1 MKKENFII
9 QTTATDS
16 ANTKVILEGQLVIR
30 NAAIIKKELL
40 SALANSQNLELIF
53 KNVTRADIAFLQLLV
68 ALQKSAAA
76 SLEKKIVVDMAP
88 SGYMESVIR
97 SSGFETC
104 LLHNTKA

>member
-1 MKKENFII
+1 M
-9 QTTATDS
+9 
-16 ANTKVILEGQLVIR
+16 IR

-68 ALQKSAAA
+68 ALQKSTA
-76 SLEKKIVVDMAP
+76 EKKKKKLVVDTES
-88 SGYMESVIR
+88 SGYMKSVIR